1 MYQKKMYDLFK
12 EYDLNLKW
20 MHLERKGERMALVV
34 TKGFKVNI
42 LTKFSWFVSLNDL
55 GTSENFAFITSLLKI
70 LHLSLVYVKIA

>member
-12 EYDLNLKW
+12 EYDLNLKS

-42 LTKFSWFVSLNDL
+42 LTKFSWFVSLNDT
-55 GTSENFAFITSLLKI
+55 GTF
-70 LHLSLVYVKIA
+70 